1 MLRQDVKSLLID
13 RFFPPKP
20 SGGGGVVDTVRDV
33 ILELGLGGHHEDTLE
48 DNT

>member
-1 MLRQDVKSLLID
+1 MTEVRLNVSQLQVHLR
-13 RFFPPKP
+13 
-20 SGGGGVVDTVRDV
+20 GGVVDTVRDV